1 MGAVNSDAV
10 EAQINSEVKLLQ
22 STDLM
27 EGLVRYRDQ
36 ELRGI
41 RPPEEGTIRMAQ
53 ELLDVEHRLEV
64 NPLRKTNLIE
74 VTFKDADPY
83 YAKKSLKW
91 LSTAFLDKHAELRR
105 PAGAYR
111 FFETKTKELESQV
124 HEAEAALVDFQRANA
139 LVSVG
144 QEKVLTLDNLN
155 LVSREINALK
165 ADLRESESRLA
176 SGRTQV
182 EDVNGRITTQV
193 RNTPNQYSSER
204 LETLLVDLGNRRTQ
218 LLTRYL
224 ASDRLVKEIDE
235 QIASTQAALT
245 EARTQST
252 VETTSDN
259 NPIRTTLEEDLRKT
273 KIHADGEAARVRTLE
288 QQAAQL
294 SARLDTLQ
302 RIGLD
307 NDSLERRVQD
317 LKQNRDTYAQK
328 RDQADIDDELD
339 RKKIVDVA
347 VAQEPTLSVLPVQPH
362 RMMALVLGV
371 LLASFASLG
380 YVLMIDAFR
389 GSAFTPAELEAMTG
403 CPVLATFPERR
414 LAKSGYIGIGDAR
427 LETRPE
433 DASSSVL
440 SGRLNETVLIR
451 GKRA

>member
-1 MGAVNSDAV
+1 MS
-10 EAQINSEVKLLQ
+10 
-22 STDLM
+22 
-27 EGLVRYRDQ
+27 
-36 ELRGI
+36 
-41 RPPEEGTIRMAQ
+41 
-53 ELLDVEHRLEV
+53 
-64 NPLRKTNLIE
+64 
-74 VTFKDADPY
+74 
-83 YAKKSLKW
+83 KS
-91 LSTAFLDKHAELRR
+91 R
-105 PAGAYR
+105 
-111 FFETKTKELESQV
+111 
-124 HEAEAALVDFQRANA
+124 
-139 LVSVG
+139 
-144 QEKVLTLDNLN
+144 
-155 LVSREINALK
+155 
-165 ADLRESESRLA
+165 
-176 SGRTQV
+176 
-182 EDVNGRITTQV
+182 
-193 RNTPNQYSSER
+193 
-204 LETLLVDLGNRRTQ
+204 
-218 LLTRYL
+218 
-224 ASDRLVKEIDE
+224 
-235 QIASTQAALT
+235 
-245 EARTQST
+245 RTQST